1 LNGSLQYRG
10 HRLDGPLPEFH
21 TAVDQLAADTIS
33 QAAYERMQLRAEQ
46 HQAYAEARRGREA
59 GPLRLLVCGSREW
72 TDREL
77 LAATV
82 DQAIAEH
89 GQGRPGVVLI
99 EGDARGADRLA
110 GRLARARGW
119 QLEVYPADWQR
130 HGRSA
135 GMRRNA
141 RMLREGRPE
150 LVLAFTDDL
159 AASRG
164 TADMVRRARAARLP
178 VMVTGHPSAA
188 DREGVRRQASAD
200 AAGQLP
206 FL

>member
-1 LNGSLQYRG
+1 MHYRG
-10 HRLDGPLPEFH
+10 LRLDGPLPEFH
-21 TAVDQLAADTIS
+21 AAVDALQADTIS
-33 QAAYERMQLRAEQ
+33 QAAYERMRLRAEQ
-46 HQAYAEARRGREA
+46 RQAQVRARQARQA

-82 DQAIAEH
+82 ERVIAEH
-89 GQGRPGVVLI
+89 GRGRSGVVLI

-110 GRLARARGW
+110 GRLARTRGW

-130 HGRSA
+130 QGRAA
-135 GMRRNA
+135 GMRRNH

-150 LVLAFTDDL
+150 LVVAFTDDL

-178 VMVTGHPSAA
+178 VLVISHPSTQP
-188 DREGVRRQASAD
+188 GRR
-200 AAGQLP
+200 
-206 FL
+206 